1 MKRKHSV
8 NDFNAFDYAEL
19 NRKTAMHE
27 AGHAAAI
34 YFGNRQKM
42 LPPVFFQIVVS
53 PCLCS
58 TEQQHH
64 CATWVDGGR
73 LIHTLPSSLEE
84 ATHNFSLA
92 QQQAYRLAFEADI
105 VNLLVGS
112 LAEANYIA
120 QRDNEL
126 ISPHLLPLDVL
137 PNYGGAFDL
146 EMVQQYLNCF
156 ISDKTEQDKKVT
168 ELFWQAFEFVN
179 DWSHWYAITALSN
192 MILNNQNGIL
202 EYDEIADVLEYHFAM
217 AEKYRQRMM
226 F

>member
-1 MKRKHSV
+1 MKRQHSV
-8 NDFNAFDYAEL
+8 SDFNRVDHLEL

-34 YFGNRQKM
+34 YFGNRKRR
-42 LPPVFFQIVVS
+42 LPPVFFQIIVNH
-53 PCLCS
+53 CS
-58 TEQQHH
+58 CRTEHH
-64 CATWVDGGR
+64 YCTTRVDGGR

-84 ATHNFSLA
+84 ATRNFSLA

-112 LAEANYIA
+112 LAEANYVA

-126 ISPHLLPLDVL
+126 INPRLLPLEVL

-156 ISDKTEQDKKVT
+156 IVDKSEQDKKVT
-168 ELFWQAFEFVN
+168 ELFWQAFEFIS
-179 DWSHWYAITALSN
+179 DWSHWYAITALSS
-192 MILNNQNGIL
+192 MILNNQ
-202 EYDEIADVLEYHFAM
+202 DRVLEYEEIVYVLDHHFTLAQ
-217 AEKYRQRMM
+217 KFRQRTV